1 VTDPLTTDPQLAD
14 PAADEDGCAAPAAAS
29 TGAVPR
35 RPRVWTRYV
44 ALGDSLTEGLVDADP
59 AREDGYVGWADRLAA
74 HLDAV
79 AAQAGH
85 RVAYANLAV
94 RGRLLDDIVG
104 PQLEAALAMEPDLVS
119 IVGGGND
126 IMRPSVDL
134 TELAERL
141 ETAVVRV
148 RATGADV
155 LLATP
160 TDPREAGLFRALRP
174 RHAVHAA
181 NILTI
186 AQRHGAHV
194 LNLWGS
200 DWLRDWRMWGADRI
214 HPTSE
219 AHRRLGLAALLALG
233 HELPEDAGPEWAE
246 PLPPAPAVTR
256 RDELREHGRWVREH
270 AGPWV
275 QRRLAG
281 SSSGDTLAAK
291 RPTLTPLRPS

>member
-1 VTDPLTTDPQLAD
+1 MTLPGDPETDPS
-14 PAADEDGCAAPAAAS
+14 AAAALQTAAAS
-29 TGAVPR
+29 TSAAA

-44 ALGDSLTEGLVDADP
+44 AIGDSFTEGLVDPDP
-59 AREDGYVGWADRLAA
+59 EPPQGYAGWADRLAV
-74 HLDAV
+74 HLDRV
-79 AAQAGH
+79 AEGAGH
-85 RVAYANLAV
+85 RLAYANLAV

-134 TELAERL
+134 TELADLL

-160 TDPREAGLFRALRP
+160 TDPRDAGVFRTLRP

-181 NILTI
+181 NIFSI
-186 AQRHGAHV
+186 AHRHGAHV
-194 LNLWGS
+194 LNIWGS
-200 DWLRDWRMWGADRI
+200 DWLRDWRMWGPDRI
-214 HPTSE
+214 HPTTE
-219 AHRRLGLAALLALG
+219 AHRRLALAALLTLG
-233 HELPEDAGPEWAE
+233 HELPDGTDGGWDA
-246 PLPPAPAVTR
+246 PLPPAPGVSR
-256 RDELREHGRWVREH
+256 RDELRDHAQWVREH

-275 QRRLAG
+275 QRRLRGA
-281 SSSGDTLAAK
+281 SSGDALLPK
-291 RPTLTPLRPS
+291 RPELTPLR